1 MDAITLMLDLAQR
14 PLDAAGS
21 LRPQLTHEKLNA
33 HPGGHD
39 NSIAWLLWHTAR
51 EIDAQVAQLSGDEP
65 IWTAQ
70 GFDARFGLDVDDDE
84 TGFGHSPEQARAVVV
99 TDVALLFEHLEAA
112 VAAQKA
118 YISSLSAADLDDVV
132 DESWDPPVTRAAR
145 LVSCTEDALLH
156 LGQALYVA
164 GMTSLEG

>member
-1 MDAITLMLDLAQR
+1 MDATTVLLDLAQR
-14 PLDAAGS
+14 PLDAAGY
-21 LRPQLTHEKLNA
+21 LRPQLTAENLNA

-70 GFDARFGLDVDDDE
+70 GFDTRFGLDVGGDDI
-84 TGFGHSPEQARAVVV
+84 GFGQSSEQARAVVV
-99 TDVALLFEHLEAA
+99 TDVELLFEHLEAA

-118 YISSLSAADLDDVV
+118 YLRSLSDADLDDIV
-132 DESWDPPVTRAAR
+132 DEAWDPPVTRAAR
-145 LVSCTEDALLH
+145 LVSCSEDALLH

-164 GMTSLEG
+164 GMTDAS

>member
-14 PLDAAGS
+14 PLDAAGY
-21 LRPQLTHEKLNA
+21 LRPQLTRENLNA

-51 EIDAQVAQLSGDEP
+51 EIDAQVAQLASQEP
-65 IWTAQ
+65 VWTAQ
-70 GFDARFGLDVDDDE
+70 GFDARFGLDVAADE
-84 TGFGHSPEQARAVVV
+84 IGYGQSAQQARAVVV
-99 TDVALLFEHLEAA
+99 TDVALLFDHLETV
-112 VAAQKA
+112 VATQKA

-132 DESWDPPVTRAAR
+132 DESWDPPVTRGAR
-145 LVSCTEDALLH
+145 LVSCSEDALLH

-164 GMTSLEG
+164 GMTSHER

>member
-1 MDAITLMLDLAQR
+1 M
-14 PLDAAGS
+14 
-21 LRPQLTHEKLNA
+21 
-33 HPGGHD
+33 
-39 NSIAWLLWHTAR
+39 
-51 EIDAQVAQLSGDEP
+51 SGDEP

-164 GMTSLEG
+164 GTTSLGE